1 MVRNSLQEL
10 STHWTFFILENFSMN
25 FAKMSDRFLTL
36 TLIRT
41 SLLTEAVQ
49 VVAAVAAGN
58 LLRKSPRLSHPGSPV
73 FAVGIAKT

>member
-1 MVRNSLQEL
+1 
-10 STHWTFFILENFSMN
+10 MN

-58 LLRKSPRLSHPGSPV
+58 LLRKSPRLSHPDSPV
-73 FAVGIAKT
+73 FAVGIAKTWLRLSKRENSAQALFSLTF